1 MFEIKNLSFCHP
13 GQTRPLVYNFSSKPC
28 TISAIT
34 GPSGVGKSTFLD
46 LIAGFLTPI
55 SGSIHLNDIDL
66 NSLVPEKR
74 PVSILF
80 QADNLFEHLSV
91 KKNLEL
97 GLTKATA
104 QKATLVSNA
113 LKEVDLS
120 SYETRRASDLSGGQ
134 KQRVALARTLLRSQP
149 IVLLDEPFAN
159 LDEHTATD
167 MRALVK
173 RLTFKNA
180 WHTLI
185 VTHNPKDI
193 KDLADTIYPLGS
205 TATAS

>member
-13 GQTRPLVYNFSSKPC
+13 GQAIPLVYHFNSKPC

-34 GPSGVGKSTFLD
+34 GSSGVGKSTLLD

-55 SGSIHLNDIDL
+55 SGTIELNGVDL
-66 NSLVPEKR
+66 NSLAPEKR

-91 KKNLEL
+91 RKNLEL
-97 GLTKATA
+97 GLPKGIT
-104 QKATLVSNA
+104 QKSTLVSNA
-113 LKEVDLS
+113 LKEVDLDG
-120 SYETRRASDLSGGQ
+120 YETRRASDLSGGQ
-134 KQRVALARTLLRSQP
+134 KQRVALARTLLRDQP

-159 LDEHTATD
+159 LDENTAKD
-167 MRALVK
+167 MRDLVK
-173 RLTFKNA
+173 RLTRKNA
-180 WHTLI
+180 WHTLL

-193 KDLADTIYPLGS
+193 KNLADKIYPLKSGV
-205 TATAS
+205 TAS